1 MDRNPAATAMTVQRL
16 QPLPLLAPYIQHF
29 GLREARLGD
38 ARIYL
43 PLPARSD
50 CFLEIYLA
58 DEYRIINVASGAI
71 HRAPRLSLVGP
82 HTRRRE
88 DLLLSG
94 SLRVFHIHVTPTGFR
109 ALFGIPAHLIADSGE
124 AAEAVLG
131 PRIHELSERLAEARE
146 FADLVAVAERFFLSR
161 LPNVALPPLPVGA
174 IARTLQRSHGAVE
187 IARLAAAHN
196 LTVRHL
202 ERVFREHVG
211 VSPKAFARLA
221 RLSRALDL
229 SQKSPTLD
237 WAEIAVAAGFYD
249 QSHLVRDFRS
259 MTGETPVGFTA
270 LRQNAARIGRSL
282 ASADNVAFVLSP
294 PFTEQI
300 ISNP

>member
-1 MDRNPAATAMTVQRL
+1 MKPASPMIVQ
-16 QPLPLLAPYIQHF
+16 QTKPSPLLAPYIQHF
-29 GLREARLGD
+29 GLRDARLGKTQ
-38 ARIYL
+38 IYT

-58 DEYRIINVASGAI
+58 DQYRIVNVGSGAV

-94 SLRVFHIHVTPTGFR
+94 TLRVFHIHFTPTGFR
-109 ALFGIPAHLIADSGE
+109 ALFGIPAHLIADSAE
-124 AAEAVLG
+124 AAEAILG
-131 PRIHELSERLAEARE
+131 PGVVELSERLADVEE
-146 FADLVAVAERFFLSR
+146 FTELVTVAEGFLLSR
-161 LPNVALPPLPVGA
+161 LPHVVPAVLPIGA
-174 IARTLQRSHGAVE
+174 IARALQRSHGAVE
-187 IARLAAAHN
+187 IGRLAAAHN

-211 VSPKAFARLA
+211 VSPKAFGRLA

-229 SQKSPTLD
+229 SQKSPGLE
-237 WAEIAVAAGFYD
+237 WAEIALDAGFYD
-249 QSHLVRDFRS
+249 QSHMVRDFRA

-270 LRQNAARIGRSL
+270 LRQNAVRIGR
-282 ASADNVAFVLSP
+282 AFAGEGNVAFVLSP

-300 ISNP
+300 VSNA